1 MSAEAGTAPA
11 RFGDPLSEVTRA
23 ERKTLLLVSAI
34 GIVMELT
41 GLVPSKITT
50 FGVEFS
56 EADQNLLLGLFGGVV
71 IYFLVAF
78 LVYAWSD
85 FLAWNATV
93 RVRRSK
99 PSLQKSSRTRSWI
112 LRCVRLRRGRCACT
126 SVAQAG
132 GPRKD
137 GVVTTR

>member
-1 MSAEAGTAPA
+1 MPDKTGTSEKAGAAPA
-11 RFGDPLSEVTRA
+11 QFGDPLSEVTRA

-56 EADQNLLLGLFGGVV
+56 EADQDLLLGLFGGVV

-85 FLAWNATV
+85 FLAWRAV
-93 RVRRSK
+93 MRREAGRSVRR
-99 PSLQKSSRTRSWI
+99 RSA
-112 LRCVRLRRGRCACT
+112 R
-126 SVAQAG
+126 
-132 GPRKD
+132 D
-137 GVVTTR
+137 